1 MNNLQMKNRHKKSQQ
16 TKAGGNIY
24 SESKPMKASTIL
36 KMLFSLA
43 ILFQL
48 GQAQAR
54 ELIGLDYSV
63 MSGNAVQLVFTFDE
77 DAIEPRSFTIDQP
90 ARISLDFAD
99 TANKLK
105 QRAMRVG
112 IGAIQSIISASS
124 KSRTRVVLNLNRS
137 TEYTTSV
144 NGNQVIVILAG
155 SETIE
160 ATTTASTA
168 DTTNTA
174 IADAVTMSTA
184 TPEVTKSAKGITNID
199 FKRGAKGEGRVII
212 DLTSASIST
221 DVWREN
227 QTIQVEFIGSQLPE
241 ELQRRL
247 DVSDFATPISFIDTI
262 QDGSTIK
269 LSITANGE
277 FEHLAYQTDKIYTVE
292 ISPITKE
299 EEEKR
304 RKNKFGFTGERLSL
318 NFQDIEVRSVLQL
331 LADFTGLNLVVSDSV
346 EGNLTL
352 RLKNV
357 PWDQAMDIILKT
369 KGLAQRRAGNVILV
383 APTDEITAREKL
395 ELEARKQVEEL
406 EQLRTEF
413 IKVNYAKSADI
424 ADLLKLEDN
433 AILSP
438 RGSVSVDTRT
448 NTLLVKDT
456 NASLSN
462 VRQLLLEL
470 DIPVRQV
477 LIESRVVI
485 ASDDFSKELGVRFG
499 INNDS
504 YGSGNT
510 GNGAATSGTLDGTT
524 GLINNSSSFSS
535 DGLNVNM
542 PVQNPAGSIALALTK
557 LPIGTLLELELSA
570 AQTEGRGEVVSSPRV
585 ITADSHTARIES
597 GVEVPYLE
605 LNNGR
610 ATLKFR
616 KAVLSLET
624 TPQIT
629 PDDRIIMDLE
639 VHKDSRG
646 EDVSFGE
653 GLFAPTIDTRE
664 VQSQVLVDNGQ
675 TVVLGGIYETT
686 QSTQISRVPFFSDLP
701 LIGNLFK
708 SKIARDDRSE
718 LLIFVTPKILQGANL
733 DIR

>member
-1 MNNLQMKNRHKKSQQ
+1 MTQNQSNFFS
-16 TKAGGNIY
+16 
-24 SESKPMKASTIL
+24 SSTIFR
-36 KMLFSLA
+36 LFCLLVLTGITGIS
-43 ILFQL
+43 
-48 GQAQAR
+48 QAR
-54 ELIGLDYSV
+54 DLVGLDYSV
-63 MSGNAVQLVFTFDE
+63 MTGNAVQLVFTFDQE
-77 DAIEPRSFTIDQP
+77 AVEPRSFTIEQP
-90 ARISLDFAD
+90 ARIALDFAD
-99 TANKLK
+99 TNNKLT

-112 IGAIQSIISASS
+112 IGALQNILSASS
-124 KSRTRVVLNLNRS
+124 KGRTRVVLNLSRS
-137 TEYTTSV
+137 ADFETVVS
-144 NGNQVIVILAG
+144 GNQVTITLAG
-155 SETIE
+155 SETPTVAKQTAAE
-160 ATTTASTA
+160 TTTPVALGSN
-168 DTTNTA
+168 NT
-174 IADAVTMSTA
+174 
-184 TPEVTKSAKGITNID
+184 PPPAKGITNVD
-199 FKRGAKGEGRVII
+199 FKRGENGEGRVII
-212 DLTSASIST
+212 DLTNAAITT
-221 DVWREN
+221 DVWRDADSVN
-227 QTIQVEFIGSQLPE
+227 IEFISAQLPE

-269 LSITANGE
+269 MTITANGD
-277 FEHLAYQTDKIYTVE
+277 FEHLAYQTDNVYTVE
-292 ISPITKE
+292 VAPISKE

-304 RKNKFGFTGERLSL
+304 KKAKFGFTGERLSL

-369 KGLAQRRAGNVILV
+369 KGLAQRRAGNVILI
-383 APTDEITAREKL
+383 APTDEIAAREKL

-413 IKVNYAKSADI
+413 IKVNYAKAADI
-424 ADLLKLEDN
+424 AELLNLKDN

-438 RGSVSVDTRT
+438 RGSVSVDERT

-456 NASLSN
+456 NASLSS
-462 VRQLLLEL
+462 VRQLLIEL

-477 LIESRVVI
+477 LIESRIVI

-499 INNDS
+499 VSNDS
-504 YGSGNT
+504 FGAGAD
-510 GNGAATSGTLDGTT
+510 GDGAATSGTIGSIGGTT
-524 GLINNSSSFSS
+524 GLINNTTGGSLPLST
-535 DGLNVNM
+535 DNLNVNM
-542 PVQNPAGSIALALTK
+542 PVQNPAGSIALALAK
-557 LPIGTLLELELSA
+557 LPLGTLLELELSA

-585 ITADSHTARIES
+585 ITSDSHTARIEQ
-597 GVEVPYLE
+597 GVEIPYLE
-605 LNNGR
+605 LDDD
-610 ATLKFR
+610 AVTLKFR

-653 GLFAPTIDTRE
+653 GLLAPTIDTRE
-664 VQSQVLVDNGQ
+664 VQSQLLVDNGQ

-686 QSTQISRVPFFSDLP
+686 QSTQVTRVPFFSDLP

-708 SKIARDDRSE
+708 STVARDDRSE

-733 DIR
+733 EAR

>member
-1 MNNLQMKNRHKKSQQ
+1 MKNTHM
-16 TKAGGNIY
+16 
-24 SESKPMKASTIL
+24 KPMKAGTLTKLLVGLTLMFTITP
-36 KMLFSLA
+36 S
-43 ILFQL
+43 
-48 GQAQAR
+48 QAR

-63 MSGNAVQLVFTFDE
+63 MTGNAVQLVFTFDQ
-77 DAIEPRSFTIDQP
+77 DAVEPRSFTIDEP
-90 ARISLDFAD
+90 ARIALDFPD
-99 TANKLK
+99 TENKLK

-112 IGAIQSIISASS
+112 IGAMQSIISASS
-124 KSRTRVVLNLNRS
+124 KGRTRVVLNLSR
-137 TEYTTSV
+137 TTDYTTAVS
-144 NGNQVIVILAG
+144 GNQVTLTLAG
-155 SETIE
+155 SETS
-160 ATTTASTA
+160 ASTMA
-168 DTTNTA
+168 QAAQGSSGSSTPVA
-174 IADAVTMSTA
+174 MSQGTSDSSGM
-184 TPEVTKSAKGITNID
+184 VKGITNID
-199 FKRGAKGEGRVII
+199 FKRGSNGEGRVII
-212 DLTSASIST
+212 DLTSTSITT
-221 DVWREN
+221 DVWREGN
-227 QTIQVEFIGSQLPE
+227 SVEVEFIGSQLPE
-241 ELQRRL
+241 ALQRRL
-247 DVSDFATPISFIDTI
+247 DVSDFATPINFIDTI

-269 LSITANGE
+269 MTITSNGD
-277 FEHLAYQTDKIYTVE
+277 FEHLAYQTDKIYTIEVAP
-292 ISPITKE
+292 ISKE

-304 RKNKFGFTGERLSL
+304 KKDKFGFTGERLSL

-369 KGLAQRRAGNVILV
+369 KGLAQRKAGNVILV
-383 APTDEITAREKL
+383 APTDEIAAREKL

-413 IKVNYAKSADI
+413 IKVNYAKATDI
-424 ADLLKLEDN
+424 AELLKLKDN

-438 RGSVSVDTRT
+438 RGSVSVDART

-456 NASLSN
+456 NSSLSN
-462 VRQLLLEL
+462 VRQLLTEL

-485 ASDDFSKELGVRFG
+485 ANDDFSKELGVRFG
-499 INNDS
+499 VSNDS
-504 YGSGNT
+504 YGASQT
-510 GNGAATSGTLDGTT
+510 GNGAATAGSLGNSGGTT
-524 GLINNSSSFSS
+524 GLINNANGGLLSGSV

-542 PVQNPAGSIALALTK
+542 PLQNPAGSIALALAK
-557 LPIGTLLELELSA
+557 LPVGTLLELELSA

-585 ITADSHTARIES
+585 ITADSHTARIEQ

-605 LNNGR
+605 LDDGA

-664 VQSQVLVDNGQ
+664 VQSQLLVDNGQ

-686 QSTQISRVPFFSDLP
+686 QSTQVTRVPFFSDLP

-708 SKIARDDRSE
+708 STVARDDRSE